1 MKIEMVFLR
10 SKVARRIFLLFIIS
24 SLIPVTL
31 LALLSFGQV
40 NNLITKQQHEQLRQT
55 SKNYG
60 VALLERLLLLKMQ
73 IGWIAQGFRQE
84 DLSISSIE
92 NNKFNSRTGQGFK
105 QIGLITNTN
114 QSTFPLENIE
124 KLIMLI
130 QAEQNYLK
138 AGNSI
143 LTSDYQSH
151 FSSRIFLLRMLDPQ
165 HPEQAILVGEIDQSY
180 LWGDTDSLGSE
191 TQLCVLDE
199 LNRALFCS
207 HQEYEPSTEQL
218 IKLNKSSSGQFTWHN
233 HGHEEYLINYWSIF
247 LEPNFL
253 VPKWTVI
260 TRQSKANILV
270 PIADFRNIFAFVIT
284 LTLAIVAL
292 LSVHQIRRNLIPLEK
307 LMEGVQHIAN
317 KKFNKPVEVSSGDE
331 FEELATSVNNM
342 AVQIDKQF
350 HILSTMVD
358 IDQLI
363 LSTLKIEDIIK
374 IVLTRMHEIIPYD
387 CISMTVINRNHN
399 NSCRTYTRNE
409 LFREKITVDVLEIT
423 LLEYQIL
430 LGNQNYIIITN
441 QKSLPSYLSP
451 LQKLGVLSFLILP
464 IVLKE
469 EVSAIICLGY
479 RMMLTLAEEDI
490 FLARDFTNHVAV
502 ALSNASWEEQ
512 LYYMAH
518 YDALTGLPNRLLLND
533 RLQQALARAERQK
546 SFVAILFI
554 DLDRFKY
561 VNDSLGH
568 IAGDLLLCEVAQR
581 LSRNL
586 RSEDTISR
594 LGGDEFIII
603 ISHFDNIQE
612 SLSITTT
619 IAKKIIADLSIPFNI
634 NDREIYSTAS
644 IGIACYPTDGKM
656 INELLKNAD
665 SAMYHAKS
673 IGKNNYQFYS
683 KILNAAALERLDME
697 NSLRHALERCEF
709 ELYYQPKI
717 EIRSRQ
723 ICGAEVLLR
732 WNHPQKGRVSPAQF
746 IPLCEEIGLIIAIG
760 EWIIHT
766 ACMQAK
772 RWQDQGFLSLRIAV
786 NLSPL
791 QFRQPDL
798 IKQVKNILDTIELS
812 PSKLEFEITESAAM
826 EDINKTITTLGIFKS
841 MGLHLSIDD
850 FGTGYSSLSYL
861 KRFPIHTLKIDQS
874 FIHHLNTSF
883 EDAAIVKSIITLA
896 HSLKLSVVAEGVE
909 TKEQLDYLC
918 NLDCDEIQGYL
929 FSPPIS
935 ADEFTKLLGS
945 QTVFYCKA

>member
-1 MKIEMVFLR
+1 MKIEMIFLR
-10 SKVARRIFLLFIIS
+10 SKVARRTFLLFIIS
-24 SLIPVTL
+24 SVIPVTL
-31 LALLSFGQV
+31 LTLLSFWQV
-40 NNLITKQQHEQLRQT
+40 NDLLSKQQHEQLRYT
-55 SKNYG
+55 SKQYG
-60 VALLERLLLLKMQ
+60 MAVLERLLLLKMQ
-73 IGWIAQGFRQE
+73 IGWIAQSIRHE
-84 DLSISSIE
+84 NLSINLIE
-92 NNKFNSRTGQGFK
+92 NDKFNLKTSQSFK
-105 QIGLITNTN
+105 QIGLIANTN
-114 QSTFPLENIE
+114 QPTSPWENIE
-124 KLIMLI
+124 SMAMLI

-143 LTSDYQSH
+143 ITIDYQSR

-165 HPEQAILVGEIDQSY
+165 HPMEGILVGEIDQSY
-180 LWGDTDSLGSE
+180 LWGNTDSLGPE

-199 LNRALFCS
+199 SNRGLFCS
-207 HQEYEPSTEQL
+207 HQEYELSPEQL
-218 IKLNKSSSGQFTWHN
+218 FKLNTSSSGQFAWYDHN
-233 HGHEEYLINYWSIF
+233 HEEFLINYWSLF
-247 LEPNFL
+247 LKPEFL
-253 VPKWTVI
+253 IPKWTII
-260 TRQSKANILV
+260 TSQSKTNILV

-292 LSVHQIRRNLIPLEK
+292 LSVYQIRRNLIPLEK
-307 LMEGVQHIAN
+307 LMEGIQYIAN

-342 AVQIDKQF
+342 AIRIDKQF
-350 HILSTMVD
+350 HTLSTMAD

-374 IVLTRMHEIIPYD
+374 IVLNRTHEIIPFDY
-387 CISMTVINRNHN
+387 ISMTVINRNHN
-399 NSCRTYTRNE
+399 NSGRTYTRND
-409 LFREKITVDVLEIT
+409 LFREKMTVEVLEIT
-423 LLEYQIL
+423 LLEYQAL
-430 LGNQNYIIITN
+430 LENQNYLLITN
-441 QKSLPSYLSP
+441 QENLPGYLSS
-451 LQKLGVLSFLILP
+451 LQKLGAVSFLILP

-469 EVSAIICLGY
+469 EVSAMICLGY
-479 RMMLTLAEEDI
+479 RKVLTFAEEDI
-490 FLARDFTNHVAV
+490 LLARDVTNRVAV

-518 YDALTGLPNRLLLND
+518 YDALTGLPNRLLLKD
-533 RLQQALARAERQK
+533 RLQQALARAERKK
-546 SFVAILFI
+546 SFVAVLFI

-568 IAGDLLLCEVAQR
+568 IAGDLLLCQVAQR
-581 LSRNL
+581 LNRNL

-594 LGGDEFIII
+594 LGGDEFVII
-603 ISHFDNIQE
+603 ISHHDNIHE
-612 SLSITTT
+612 SLSVTTT
-619 IAKKIIADLSIPFNI
+619 IAKKIMADLSKPFDI

-644 IGIACYPTDGKM
+644 IGIACYPTDGQTT
-656 INELLKNAD
+656 NELIKNAD

-697 NSLRHALERCEF
+697 NSLRHALGRREF

-717 EIRSRQ
+717 DTRSRQ
-723 ICGAEVLLR
+723 ICGAEALLR

-746 IPLCEEIGLIIAIG
+746 IPLCEEIGLIISIG

-772 RWQDQGFLSLRIAV
+772 SWQDQGFSALRIAV

-791 QFRQPDL
+791 QFRQSNL
-798 IKQVKNILDTIELS
+798 VKQVKNALDATELS
-812 PSKLEFEITESAAM
+812 SSKLELEITESAAM
-826 EDINKTITTLGIFKS
+826 EDFDKTIATLGILKS

-874 FIHHLNTSF
+874 FIRNLNTSF

-909 TKEQLDYLC
+909 TKEQFDYLY
-918 NLDCDEIQGYL
+918 NHECDEIQGYL
-929 FSPPIS
+929 FSPPVS
-935 ADEFTKLLGS
+935 ADEFTKLLGL
-945 QTVFYCKA
+945 